1 MTQFTH
7 SQRHEAVY
15 RILRYL
21 MATPGKVYSLRRLVN
36 EMSLSLRM
44 QTGQDPSQ
52 TEDRPLDMVQ
62 MSGEIL

>member
-1 MTQFTH
+1 
-7 SQRHEAVY
+7 
-15 RILRYL
+15 

-36 EMSLSLRM
+36 EMSLYLRM
-44 QTGQDPSQ
+44 KTGQDPSQ